1 MNNTK
6 PLWIDQIEV
15 FKLQFQQLIQRS
27 HRVSC
32 DSKILYL
39 NEYNIHEDRN
49 RLIKSPGY
57 EILLEDIHSISFKCE
72 QGIILEGEY
81 KDRKIKI
88 AFQ

>member
-6 PLWIDQIEV
+6 PLFLDQIEV

-32 DSKILYL
+32 DSKTLYL
-39 NEYNIHEDRN
+39 NEFSIYEDRN
-49 RLIKSPGY
+49 RLIKSNGY

-72 QGIILEGEY
+72 FDIVLEGEY
-81 KDRKIKI
+81 KNRKIKI